1 MRSPR
6 SRSTAYTSGSCFS
19 STLGIPDHS
28 VTKLSSAPPS
38 SSPLSELCSK
48 EPGIHAREKEESGG
62 MARDTISAG
71 EAYADYKSRTPIE
84 ARFPA
89 YSESVATTQGV
100 IGDKTTE
107 AGSEVEQDRAQS
119 THDSDDF
126 EDTKQNDED
135 PGGGSKTGSFK
146 KKARNLVTT
155 ASIVTRA
162 SRLGNRS

>member
-6 SRSTAYTSGSCFS
+6 TGSTALTSDSAFS
-19 STLGIPDHS
+19 STLGVPDHS
-28 VTKLSSAPPS
+28 ATKLSSAPPS

-48 EPGIHAREKEESGG
+48 EPGIHALQKEESGG

-71 EAYADYKSRTPIE
+71 EAYVDYESRTPIE

-89 YSESVATTQGV
+89 YSESVATTRGV
-100 IGDKTTE
+100 IGYKTTE
-107 AGSEVEQDRAQS
+107 AGSEVEQDRTQS
-119 THDSDDF
+119 THDSDDI

-135 PGGGSKTGSFK
+135 PGGGSKSGSFK
-146 KKARNLVTT
+146 KKARDFVTT

-162 SRLGNRS
+162 NRLGSRS